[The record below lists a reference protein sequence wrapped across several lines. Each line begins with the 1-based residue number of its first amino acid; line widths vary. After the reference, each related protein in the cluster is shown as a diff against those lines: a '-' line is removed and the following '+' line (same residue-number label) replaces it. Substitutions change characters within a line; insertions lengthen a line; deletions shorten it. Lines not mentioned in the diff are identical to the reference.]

1 MSLAS
6 SPSSVGSLPD
16 ERIQEEAAAWF
27 ARLRGDDVST
37 AERAAFAAWLGADSR
52 HRHEYETFQ
61 RMWDASAHLRPAA
74 VDAPKRRRAMR
85 AAASLAGIALVC
97 GWLGLA
103 WLDGRMATDPGELR
117 HMTLAD
123 GSELDIAP
131 NTRLR
136 VKFDAGRRR
145 LELDEGQ
152 IAVSVATDS
161 QRPFEVAAGGGLIR
175 DIGTRFEVSTGRERT
190 HVVVAEGMVEI
201 SVPAMGNST
210 AQLRVGAGEEVEFD
224 GWKASPVRRVNAA
237 TSLGWTRG
245 HLEFDATSLV
255 DVAAALNRYRRM
267 PIKLGDP
274 ALRRIRISGV
284 FLIDDEV
291 GALRAIERVAPVRFE
306 LNVTLQAWEAW
317 PAQQA
322 R

>member
-1 MSLAS
+1 
-6 SPSSVGSLPD
+6 
-16 ERIQEEAAAWF
+16 
-27 ARLRGDDVST
+27 
-37 AERAAFAAWLGADSR
+37 
-52 HRHEYETFQ
+52 
-61 RMWDASAHLRPAA
+61 
-74 VDAPKRRRAMR
+74 MR

-136 VKFDAGRRR
+136 VKFDAGLRR

-224 GWKASPVRRVNAA
+224 GWKASPVRRVDAA

-255 DVAAALNRYRRM
+255 DIAAALNRYRRM

-274 ALRRIRISGV
+274 TLRRIRISGV

-306 LNVTLQAWEAW
+306 LNVTQQAWEAW